1 MQLREKQTDEIQ
13 ELSSFPT
20 IRIQRLPIS
29 IFRFFGNNFAKNN
42 KVTISKISCGY
53 KEIYTKKCLNCKFWN
68 DLLVTNEHIFIFD
81 ENLFVFY
88 IETIYIV
95 GIAYNACESFVYIL
109 YAYVV
114 ML

>member
-1 MQLREKQTDEIQ
+1 MQRITKLPFQKSLADTRKYIQ
-13 ELSSFPT
+13 
-20 IRIQRLPIS
+20 
-29 IFRFFGNNFAKNN
+29 
-42 KVTISKISCGY
+42 
-53 KEIYTKKCLNCKFWN
+53 KKCLNCKFWN

-95 GIAYNACESFVYIL
+95 GIAYNACESFVYIF

>member
-1 MQLREKQTDEIQ
+1 MQRITKLPFQKSLADTRKYIQ
-13 ELSSFPT
+13 KNASTVSFGM
-20 IRIQRLPIS
+20 IS
-29 IFRFFGNNFAKNN
+29 
-42 KVTISKISCGY
+42 
-53 KEIYTKKCLNCKFWN
+53 
-68 DLLVTNEHIFIFD
+68 VTNGHIFIFD